1 MKKKLVNL
9 GNDLNQ
15 LRMKKYILLAG
26 LFLTIGILKGTSQVP
41 VMPNMVLTQEFFSD
55 KDIWP
60 TFTQGVV
67 HYEAQIMYIYGEVYV
82 TSQMPDSAN
91 HTMPT
96 FRSSYLL
103 PIYSQYKKNGGKV
116 HENFDDEMYLFLD
129 IKYDAKKTCQ
139 KLWEELSP
147 YNEILTY
154 RIGPQ
159 WHEGKLK
166 IVVFGNAPLHVLQQE
181 RISFAAIQGTI
192 DDIVKNYD
200 SKLMPV
206 IGINFEKD
214 INWNGV
220 GKMPFDEFMK
230 TKDIIRKAHEQGKK
244 IRVFN
249 CPEEENI
256 WDVMLTTGVDF
267 INTSSAAKFSKFLS
281 TRQK

>member
-9 GNDLNQ
+9 GNDLNWW
-15 LRMKKYILLAG
+15 RMKRYMLLAI
-26 LFLTIGILKGTSQVP
+26 LFLFIGISRGIPQVKI
-41 VMPNMVLTQEFFSD
+41 MPNIVLTQEFFSD
-55 KDIWP
+55 KDIWS

-82 TSQMPDSAN
+82 TSQMPDSAK

-116 HENFDDEMYLFLD
+116 HEDFNDEMYLFLD
-129 IKYDAKKTCQ
+129 IKFDAKKTYQ

-159 WHEGKLK
+159 WHEGKLR
-166 IVVFGNAPLHVLQQE
+166 IVFVGNAPLRVLQQE
-181 RISFAAIQGTI
+181 RVSFAAAQGTI
-192 DDIVKNYD
+192 DDLSKNYD
-200 SKLMPV
+200 SKIMPV
-206 IGINFEKD
+206 IGMNFD
-214 INWNGV
+214 NDLSWNGV

-230 TKDIIRKAHEQGKK
+230 LKDVIRKTHEQGKK
-244 IRVFN
+244 VRVYN

-256 WDVMLTTGVDF
+256 WDVLVTAGVDF
-267 INTSSAAKFSKFLS
+267 INCASAAKFNKFLS
-281 TRQK
+281 GRPQ

>member
-1 MKKKLVNL
+1 
-9 GNDLNQ
+9 
-15 LRMKKYILLAG
+15 MKKYILLVVMI
-26 LFLTIGILKGTSQVP
+26 LFLGFLKVNSQVP
-41 VMPNMVLTQEFFSD
+41 IMPNMVLTQEFFSE

-116 HENFDDEMYLFLD
+116 HENFDGEMYLFLNIKFD
-129 IKYDAKKTCQ
+129 IKKTYQ

-159 WHEGKLK
+159 WHEGKLR
-166 IVVFGNAPLHVLQQE
+166 IVFVGNAPLRVLQQE
-181 RISFAAIQGTI
+181 RVSFAGAQGTI
-192 DDIVKNYD
+192 DDLSKNYD
-200 SKLMPV
+200 SKIMPV
-206 IGINFEKD
+206 IGINFEND
-214 INWNGV
+214 LSWNGV

-230 TKDIIRKAHEQGKK
+230 VKDIIRKAHEQGKK
-244 IRVFN
+244 VRVYN
-249 CPEEENI
+249 CPEEDNI
-256 WDVMLTTGVDF
+256 WDVLVTSGVDF
-267 INTSSAAKFSKFLS
+267 INSTNSLKFGKFLS
-281 TRQK
+281 SKQQ